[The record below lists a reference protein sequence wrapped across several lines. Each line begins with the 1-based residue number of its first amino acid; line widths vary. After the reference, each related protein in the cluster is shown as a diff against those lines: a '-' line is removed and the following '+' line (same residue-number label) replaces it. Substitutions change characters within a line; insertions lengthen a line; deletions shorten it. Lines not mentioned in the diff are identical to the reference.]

1 MALQTPIPALFS
13 DQLRELL
20 PTEAKAL
27 LASLDEEASVSVRLN
42 QRKTRRLLL
51 PYLLEKLSLGLSLW
65 ASTWMGVLPSPLT
78 HFGTQVST
86 MYRRLHRC
94 FCAL

>member
-20 PTEAKAL
+20 PTEAEAL
-27 LASLDEEASVSVRLN
+27 LASLDEEASVSVRL
-42 QRKTRRLLL
+42 LL
-51 PYLLEKLSLGLSLW
+51 YLLEKLSLGLSLW
-65 ASTWMGVLPSPLT
+65 ASTLMGVLPSPLT

-94 FCAL
+94 FYAL

>member
-20 PTEAKAL
+20 PTEAEAL
-27 LASLDEEASVSVRLN
+27 LTSLDEEASVSVRLN
-42 QRKTRRLLL
+42 RRKTETP

-94 FCAL
+94 SCAL

>member
-20 PTEAKAL
+20 PTEAEAL

-65 ASTWMGVLPSPLT
+65 ASILMGVLPSPLT
-78 HFGTQVST
+78 HFGMQVST

-94 FCAL
+94 FYAL

>member
-20 PTEAKAL
+20 PTEAEAL

-42 QRKTRRLLL
+42 RRKTETPPASL
-51 PYLLEKLSLGLSLW
+51 PI
-65 ASTWMGVLPSPLT
+65 
-78 HFGTQVST
+78 
-86 MYRRLHRC
+86 
-94 FCAL
+94 

>member
-20 PTEAKAL
+20 PTEAEAL

-42 QRKTRRLLL
+42 VRKTETTPASL
-51 PYLLEKLSLGLSLW
+51 PMEKLSLGLSLW
-65 ASTWMGVLPSPLT
+65 ASILMGVLPSPLT
-78 HFGTQVST
+78 HFGMQVST

-94 FCAL
+94 FYAL

>member
-20 PTEAKAL
+20 PTEAEAL

-42 QRKTRRLLL
+42 QRKTETPPSSL
-51 PYLLEKLSLGLSLW
+51 PIGEAVPWAKPVGFYLDGRPAFAADPLW
-65 ASTWMGVLPSPLT
+65 HAGVYYVQEASSML
-78 HFGTQVST
+78 
-86 MYRRLHRC
+86 Y
-94 FCAL
+94 AL